1 MANVLTQIASE
12 ALSQFNETYDK
23 NWSFGSNYTSEG
35 TELDVFFNKVL
46 FPKIAETNAIIPK
59 NGNRFNWLV
68 KEVDLISQLSEDY
81 VILDSIP
88 IGLNLNKSGM
98 IMFET
103 NFRRMASKLYNVG
116 NIKKSKFTINN
127 NDMRLRFATL
137 GDMVKYALSL
147 YQKSISDINIAEEAE
162 TRGMIVDYLLNE
174 ANEQRPATSMEEV
187 SEKSFEAILNLQNN
201 SSKFNETNKAS
212 GGHQG
217 RFTTVSSI
225 DDLIIL
231 TTDKVKQ
238 FMLNTNV
245 ANTFQIAGL
254 DPTDRIMSFE
264 TLGGN
269 WVTTADIIVDQDI
282 LSYLKL
288 YGDYETALGDTILKG
303 AMFTMDISEVGA
315 FVGKV
320 EEIKPKTEYFAGI
333 LDIRSIRLRRNT
345 QGMLQPPFRN
355 SENGNVNHWLHYYTQ
370 KNMVPFYNKITIGA

>member
-1 MANVLTQIASE
+1 MANALTQIASE

-23 NWSFGSNYTSEG
+23 NWSFGTNYTSEG
-35 TELDVFFNKVL
+35 TDLDVFFNKVL

-127 NDMRLRFATL
+127 NDMRLRFSTL

-201 SSKFNETNKAS
+201 SAKFNETNKAS
-212 GGHQG
+212 GGHLG

-269 WVTTADIIVDQDI
+269 WVTTDDITVDQDI

-288 YGDYETALGDTILKG
+288 YGDYETDLGDTILKG

-320 EEIKPKTEYFAGI
+320 QEIKPQTEYFAGI

-370 KNMVPFYNKITIGA
+370 KNMVPFYNKITIGE

>member
-1 MANVLTQIASE
+1 MANQLTKIADLS
-12 ALSQFNETYDK
+12 LSQFNETYGK
-23 NWSFGSNYTSEG
+23 NWSFGGNYTSEG
-35 TELDVFFNKVL
+35 TDLDVFFNKVL
-46 FPKIAETNAIIPK
+46 FPKISETNVIIPK

-68 KEVDLISQLSEDY
+68 KEVELISQLSEDY

-116 NIKKSKFTINN
+116 QIKKSKFTINN

-147 YQKSISDINIAEEAE
+147 YQKSISDINIAEECE
-162 TRGMIVDYLLNE
+162 TRGMILDYMINE
-174 ANEQRPATSMEEV
+174 ANDKRPATSFEELF
-187 SEKSFEAILNLQNN
+187 ENTFEAILNLQNN
-201 SSKFNETNKAS
+201 SSKYNETDKAS
-212 GGHQG
+212 GGAVG
-217 RFTTVSSI
+217 RFTTVSNL
-225 DDLIIL
+225 DDLMIL
-231 TTDKVKQ
+231 TTDKAKR
-238 FMLNTNV
+238 FFLNTEI

-254 DPTDRIMSFE
+254 DLTERIMSFGD
-264 TLGGN
+264 LGGN
-269 WVTTADIIVDQDI
+269 WVTTADITVDQEM
-282 LSYLKL
+282 LNYLKA
-288 YGDYETALGDTILKG
+288 YGDYETQLGEVITKG
-303 AMFTMDISEVGA
+303 AMFTMDISGVGA

-320 EEIKPKTEYFAGI
+320 KEIKPDTDYFSAV

-370 KNMVPFYNKITIGA
+370 KNMVPFYNKSLIGG